1 MKSLSLSILILC
13 ISFVSVAWSQQPGCD
28 ASASNSCA
36 DLHTNNIPQ
45 VQHVI
50 VLIQENR
57 TPDNLFG
64 SDAFASQRQLPGA
77 DLVQHGLC
85 GSKQIPLQSRNL
97 GNACDPRHSHKTA
110 WIPTYDKGKMDGAC
124 RIPTTSCSGKN
135 PEYTYVQ
142 SSNVVPLFQIAQ
154 QYGYANYMF
163 QTNQGPSFAAHQ
175 FLLAGSSAPTSFSD
189 PTLCLDPVTM
199 KSSPCYQWFSAE
211 LTSPAGGKG
220 YGCAALQTIIP
231 DIDPAG
237 NEANAYNNGQ
247 PCYNHNTLVTLLD
260 NQTPPISWKYY
271 AQASSSD
278 LRSTPAESLWTAPNA
293 IYDICMPLNGKQTDC
308 DGYDWKNYVQ
318 SVFPNAAKYPNSY
331 SPILTDLGV
340 DPNQPQCSLPAVSW
354 VVPDGNWSDH
364 ASLDPSGT
372 GPSWIAAIVNA
383 VGGYDNNNRKLA
395 TNCGYWANTVVL
407 ITWDDWGGWYDHV
420 LPWRCN
426 NAGLCSGYPG
436 GLDGAGSE
444 YVYGF
449 RVPLLVVSAYAKPG
463 YISGAC
469 GQPRQPSCPN
479 QKQRYIHDF
488 GSILNFIE
496 YAFGRGGVPLSF
508 PAFPGKG
515 ISPSYPYADAFAP
528 DGAIV
533 CGARCPHPYS
543 LSDFFNFAT
552 PRTFTPIV
560 GSKLKPTGCFLIPT
574 TVGCFVNFTPAD
586 PDSDTNDR
594 DEED

>member
-331 SPILTDLGV
+331 SPILTDL
-340 DPNQPQCSLPAVSW
+340 
-354 VVPDGNWSDH
+354 
-364 ASLDPSGT
+364 
-372 GPSWIAAIVNA
+372 
-383 VGGYDNNNRKLA
+383 
-395 TNCGYWANTVVL
+395 
-407 ITWDDWGGWYDHV
+407 
-420 LPWRCN
+420 
-426 NAGLCSGYPG
+426 
-436 GLDGAGSE
+436 
-444 YVYGF
+444 
-449 RVPLLVVSAYAKPG
+449 
-463 YISGAC
+463 
-469 GQPRQPSCPN
+469 
-479 QKQRYIHDF
+479 
-488 GSILNFIE
+488 
-496 YAFGRGGVPLSF
+496 
-508 PAFPGKG
+508 
-515 ISPSYPYADAFAP
+515 
-528 DGAIV
+528 
-533 CGARCPHPYS
+533 
-543 LSDFFNFAT
+543 
-552 PRTFTPIV
+552 
-560 GSKLKPTGCFLIPT
+560 
-574 TVGCFVNFTPAD
+574 
-586 PDSDTNDR
+586 
-594 DEED
+594 